1 MTLFWW
7 IIGGLLLLSVLM
19 IAVPVFFWQRGQVI
33 TSDQSQPTG
42 NAKVIRE
49 QQNLTIFR
57 DNQQELDQQL
67 ADKTINQQDYDLLV
81 LEMQRNLLLDI
92 PENTEPVAVL
102 VTPSKGKV
110 YGVLLILALLIPV
123 SSLYLYSQWGAADQV
138 AELEQLNET
147 GMTQKSA
154 GKSDFIQLAD
164 QLESKLQNNPDDIK
178 GWLLLAKTRMSLRQ
192 YDKAAEIYKNL
203 IDKADTDINRAMVL
217 GLYAQASF
225 FIAGQQITPEVMRTI
240 ELALLA
246 NPDEVTAL
254 SLRGVNAFAN
264 ENYPLA
270 IESWQRA
277 AENTNNEEN
286 RDTLLRGAE
295 QARQRM
301 GLSSS
306 VSSVQTDTSGTSE
319 ESFGSLLVDLSIKP
333 ELLKNLDPNLWVYV
347 FAKAVNGP
355 RQPLAANRYKLSE
368 LPVQVPLDD
377 SMAMNPQLKVS
388 RFAQVE
394 VVARVSMSGKPIAS
408 KNDLQGSVVLSRK
421 GSSQTGIGLVIDS
434 VVR

>member
-7 IIGGLLLLSVLM
+7 IISGLLLLSVLM
-19 IAVPVFFWQRGQVI
+19 IAVPLFFWQRGQVI
-33 TSDQSQPTG
+33 TSNQSQPTG
-42 NAKVIRE
+42 NAKALRE

-57 DNQQELDQQL
+57 DNRQELDQQL

-92 PENTEPVAVL
+92 PENTEPAAVL
-102 VTPSKGKV
+102 VIPSKGKV
-110 YGVLLILALLIPV
+110 YGVLLILAVLIPV
-123 SSLYLYSQWGAADQV
+123 SSLYLYSQWGAADRV

-147 GMTQKSA
+147 GVTQNSA
-154 GKSDFIQLAD
+154 GKTDFIQLAD
-164 QLESKLQNNPDDIK
+164 QLESKLQNSPDDIK

-192 YDKAAEIYKNL
+192 YDQAAKIYKNL

-246 NPDEVTAL
+246 NPAEVTAL

-286 RDTLLRGAE
+286 RDTLLRGVE

-306 VSSVQTDTSGTSE
+306 VSPIQTDTSGASE
-319 ESFGSLLVDLSIKP
+319 ENFGSLLVDLSIKP
-333 ELLKNLDPNLWVYV
+333 ELLKDLDPNLWVYV
-347 FAKAVNGP
+347 LAKAVNGP

-388 RFAQVE
+388 KFAQVE

-434 VVR
+434 VVQ